1 MHEIKINLY
10 RILVGPFHH
19 DFGIGQKGRSY
30 GRIIF
35 DIKISEIISV
45 ELRALQASVIFNL
58 EHPGD
63 KFNFIL

>member
-1 MHEIKINLY
+1 M
-10 RILVGPFHH
+10 GPFHH
-19 DFGIGQKGRSY
+19 DFGIGQKGKAY

-35 DIKISEIISV
+35 DMKISEIIFV
-45 ELRALQASVIFNL
+45 ELQALQASVIFNL